1 MHIGESAKSRWRK
14 EPYELQHA
22 ALENGR
28 KTKFT
33 LDEAVSIK
41 EYLEEDLTIEELF
54 REE

>member
-1 MHIGESAKSRWRK
+1 MNYSTLLSKMGGKS
-14 EPYELQHA
+14 
-22 ALENGR
+22 
-28 KTKFT
+28 KFT